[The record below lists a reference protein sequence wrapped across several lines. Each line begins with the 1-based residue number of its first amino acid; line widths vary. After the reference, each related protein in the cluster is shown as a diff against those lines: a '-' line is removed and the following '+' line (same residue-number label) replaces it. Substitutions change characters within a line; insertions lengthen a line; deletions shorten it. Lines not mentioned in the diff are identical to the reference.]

1 MRNCAVVGGLAVCGV
16 VGDGGAVMARD
27 FGDTVV
33 ADGAEAVAAGAGL
46 QDIHSGVRCCRHTL
60 LYVTSHVTRG
70 RWWMTAFLSALNID
84 MGFR

>member
-1 MRNCAVVGGLAVCGV
+1 VCDVVGS
-16 VGDGGAVMARD
+16 GGAVMARD
-27 FGDTVV
+27 CGVTVV

-46 QDIHSGVRCCRHTL
+46 QDIHFGVRCCRHRL
-60 LYVTSHVTRG
+60 FYVTRHTSHFG